1 MADGNINVSCPGC
14 GAVFELPPEMGGEV
28 GECTECGAIF
38 EIPRIEAIQ
47 QGQVQKTDTGSVKV
61 SKAPEGAT
69 NTVKL
74 SRASIG
80 MVPDVKDSFRFSTV
94 KAPTGTHQAMGS
106 TSTTKRFKN
115 SSSSTGTSSK
125 TRVAQAPQQKAPAG
139 KKPWWSF
146 LLFWK

>member
-1 MADGNINVSCPGC
+1 MADGIISVSCPGC
-14 GAVFELPPEMGGEV
+14 GALFELPPEMGGEI
-28 GECTECGAIF
+28 GECTECNAVF
-38 EIPRIEAIQ
+38 EIPKLEAIEH
-47 QGQVQKTDTGSVKV
+47 GDVPKTDTGSLKV

-80 MVPDVKDSFRFSTV
+80 MVPDVKDNFAFSTV
-94 KAPTGTHQAMGS
+94 KAPTGTHTGIGMGA
-106 TSTTKRFKN
+106 TKRFKN
-115 SSSSTGTSSK
+115 GASATASTTRTRSSGS
-125 TRVAQAPQQKAPAG
+125 VPQQQAPAA